1 MGLDMYAFTV
11 SAKDAG
17 DNVVDLET
25 NYGTENELAKTELFY
40 WRKFNALHGWM
51 EDLYRIKGGAKES
64 FNCTTVRLTANDLDR
79 LEMDTGNNKLV
90 PVNGFFFGA
99 QEIYPEDLESVATFV
114 KVARQALADG
124 KAVFYDSWW

>member
-11 SAKDAG
+11 KADSFG
-17 DNVVDLET
+17 DRVVDAVLDDD
-25 NYGTENELAKTELFY
+25 AVQICY

-51 EDLYRIKGGAKES
+51 EDLYRLKGGAKDS
-64 FNCTTVRLTANDLDR
+64 FNCTTVRLDLKDLDR

-90 PVNGFFFGA
+90 PVNGFFFGS
-99 QEIYPEDLESVATFV
+99 QEIYPEDLESVADFV
-114 KVARQALADG
+114 KLSRQAIADG

>member
-1 MGLDMYAFTV
+1 MGLDMYAFIV
-11 SAKDAG
+11 DAEVARG
-17 DNVVDLET
+17 GVVDVAL
-25 NYGTENELAKTELFY
+25 GDGATEICY

-51 EDLYRIKGGAKES
+51 EDLYRQKGGSKES

-90 PVNGFFFGA
+90 PVNGFFFGV
-99 QEIYPEDLESVATFV
+99 QEIDSEDIESVAGFV
-114 KVARQALADG
+114 KLARQAISDG

>member
-1 MGLDMYAFTV
+1 MGLDMYAFIV
-11 SAKDAG
+11 DAEVARG
-17 DNVVDLET
+17 GVVDVALGDT
-25 NYGTENELAKTELFY
+25 ATEICY

-51 EDLYRIKGGAKES
+51 EDLYRQKGGSKDS
-64 FNCTTVRLTANDLDR
+64 FNCTTVRLTANDLAR
-79 LEMDTGNNKLV
+79 LEIDIGNNKLI

-99 QEIYPEDLESVATFV
+99 QEIYPEDLESVTTFV

>member
-1 MGLDMYAFTV
+1 MGLDMYAFIV
-11 SAKDAG
+11 DADKVG
-17 DNVVDLET
+17 DKVTDVALGDD
-25 NYGTENELAKTELFY
+25 AMQISY

-51 EDLYRIKGGAKES
+51 EDLYRLKGGSKAS
-64 FNCTTVRLTANDLDR
+64 FNCTTVRLTDNDLDR
-79 LEMDTGNNKLV
+79 LEIDIGNNKLI

-114 KVARQALADG
+114 KVAMQALADG

>member
-11 SAKDAG
+11 DATTIG
-17 DNVVDLET
+17 DGVVDMAL
-25 NYGTENELAKTELFY
+25 GDDAMQISY

-51 EDLYRIKGGAKES
+51 EDLYRQKGGSKES

-79 LEMDTGNNKLV
+79 LEMDVGANKLV

-99 QEIYPEDLESVATFV
+99 QEIYPEDLESVGDFV
-114 KVARQALADG
+114 KVAKEAIADG

>member
-11 SAKDAG
+11 NADSVGDAT
-17 DNVVDLET
+17 VDVALDANT
-25 NYGTENELAKTELFY
+25 ATEICY

-51 EDLYRIKGGAKES
+51 EDLYRQKGGAKQS

-79 LEMDTGNNKLV
+79 LEMDTGNNKLI
-90 PVNGFFFGA
+90 PRNGFFFGA
-99 QEIYPEDLESVATFV
+99 QEIDSEDLESVATFV
-114 KVARQALADG
+114 KVARQAIADG

>member
-1 MGLDMYAFTV
+1 MGLDMYAFAVNADSVGDATV
-11 SAKDAG
+11 DVALG
-17 DNVVDLET
+17 DGAEQIS
-25 NYGTENELAKTELFY
+25 Y

-51 EDLYRIKGGAKES
+51 EDLYRLKGGVKAD

-79 LEMDTGNNKLV
+79 LEMDTGNNKLI

-99 QEIYPEDLESVATFV
+99 QEIYPEDLESVADFV
-114 KVARQALADG
+114 KLARQAISDG

>member
-1 MGLDMYAFTV
+1 MGLDMYAFIV
-11 SAKDAG
+11 DADGVG
-17 DNVVDLET
+17 DKVTDVALGDT
-25 NYGTENELAKTELFY
+25 ATEICY

-51 EDLYRIKGGAKES
+51 EDLYRQKGGSKES

-90 PVNGFFFGA
+90 PVNGFFFGV
-99 QEIYPEDLESVATFV
+99 QEIDSEDLESVSDFV

>member
-11 SAKDAG
+11 DATTVG
-17 DNVVDLET
+17 DATVDVALDPDT
-25 NYGTENELAKTELFY
+25 AMQISY

-51 EDLYRIKGGAKES
+51 EDLYRQKRGLRHD
-64 FNCTTVRLTANDLDR
+64 FNCTTVRLDANDLDR
-79 LEMDTGNNKLV
+79 LEMDTGNNKLI
-90 PVNGFFFGA
+90 PVNGFFFGI
-99 QEIYPEDLESVATFV
+99 QEIYPEDLESVATFI

>member
-11 SAKDAG
+11 NADSVGDAT
-17 DNVVDLET
+17 VDVALDPDT
-25 NYGTENELAKTELFY
+25 AMQISY

-51 EDLYRIKGGAKES
+51 EDLYRQKRGLRHD

-99 QEIYPEDLESVATFV
+99 QEIDSEDLESVATFV

>member
-11 SAKDAG
+11 NADSVG
-17 DNVVDLET
+17 DSVVDVAL
-25 NYGTENELAKTELFY
+25 GDDAMQISY

-51 EDLYRIKGGAKES
+51 EDLYRQKRGLRHD
-64 FNCTTVRLTANDLDR
+64 FNCTTVRLDLSDLDR

-90 PVNGFFFGA
+90 PRNGFFFGS
-99 QEIYPEDLESVATFV
+99 QEIYTEDIESVADFV
-114 KVARQALADG
+114 KLSRQAIAEG

>member
-11 SAKDAG
+11 NADSVG
-17 DNVVDLET
+17 DGVVDVALDVDT
-25 NYGTENELAKTELFY
+25 ATEIFY

-51 EDLYRIKGGAKES
+51 EDLYRQKRGLRHD

-99 QEIYPEDLESVATFV
+99 QEIDSEDLESVSDFI
-114 KVARQALADG
+114 KVARQALANG

>member
-11 SAKDAG
+11 DATTVGDGVTDVALG
-17 DNVVDLET
+17 DN
-25 NYGTENELAKTELFY
+25 AMQISY

-51 EDLYRIKGGAKES
+51 EDLYRLKGGTKED

-90 PVNGFFFGA
+90 PRNGFFFGS
-99 QEIYPEDLESVATFV
+99 QEIYPEDLESVADFV
-114 KVARQALADG
+114 KLSRQAIAEG

>member
-11 SAKDAG
+11 DATTVG
-17 DNVVDLET
+17 DATVDVALGDGAEQIS
-25 NYGTENELAKTELFY
+25 Y

-51 EDLYRIKGGAKES
+51 EDLYRLKGGVKAD

-90 PVNGFFFGA
+90 PRNGFFFGDTSS
-99 QEIYPEDLESVATFV
+99 IHPEDLESVGDFV
-114 KVARQALADG
+114 KLSRQAIADG

>member
-1 MGLDMYAFTV
+1 MGLDMYAYTV
-11 SAKDAG
+11 DTTTVGDGVTDVTLCESA
-17 DNVVDLET
+17 VQI
-25 NYGTENELAKTELFY
+25 FY

-51 EDLYRIKGGAKES
+51 EDLYRLKGGAKED

-90 PVNGFFFGA
+90 PRNGFFFGS
-99 QEIYPEDLESVATFV
+99 QEIYPEDIESVADFV
-114 KVARQALADG
+114 KVAREAIADG

>member
-11 SAKDAG
+11 DATTVG
-17 DNVVDLET
+17 DATVDVALDPDT
-25 NYGTENELAKTELFY
+25 AMQISY

-51 EDLYRIKGGAKES
+51 EDLYRQKGGSKES
-64 FNCTTVRLTANDLDR
+64 FNCTTVRLDANDLDR
-79 LEMDTGNNKLV
+79 LEMDTGNNKLI
-90 PVNGFFFGA
+90 PVNGFFFGV
-99 QEIYPEDLESVATFV
+99 QEIYPEDLESVADFV

>member
-11 SAKDAG
+11 NADSVGDATVDVALG
-17 DNVVDLET
+17 DGAEQIS
-25 NYGTENELAKTELFY
+25 Y

-51 EDLYRIKGGAKES
+51 EALYRLKGGSKDS

-90 PVNGFFFGA
+90 PRNGFFFGY
-99 QEIYPEDLESVATFV
+99 QEIYPEDLESVGDFV
-114 KVARQALADG
+114 KVARQALAEG

>member
-11 SAKDAG
+11 DADKVG
-17 DNVVDLET
+17 DKVTDVALGDD
-25 NYGTENELAKTELFY
+25 AMQISY

-51 EDLYRIKGGAKES
+51 EDLYRQRGGSKES
-64 FNCTTVRLTANDLDR
+64 FNCTTLRLDLKDLDR
-79 LEMDTGNNKLV
+79 LEMDTGNNKLI

-114 KVARQALADG
+114 KVARQAIADG

>member
-1 MGLDMYAFTV
+1 MGLDMYAFIV
-11 SAKDAG
+11 DVEVARG
-17 DNVVDLET
+17 GVVDVAL
-25 NYGTENELAKTELFY
+25 GDDAMQISY

-51 EDLYRIKGGAKES
+51 EDLYRQKGGSKDS

-79 LEMDTGNNKLV
+79 LEMDVGANKLV
-90 PVNGFFFGA
+90 PRNGFFFGDTST
-99 QEIYPEDLESVATFV
+99 IYPEDLESVSDFV